1 MNLINVMTCGS
12 VDDGKSTLLG
22 RLIFET
28 NNLYDDQSEY
38 LKNLNN
44 KFRKKEVDID
54 YSLLLDGLID
64 EKNQGITIDIA
75 FKYFTLGNNQFTLID
90 SPGHKE
96 FTKNMANAATFADA
110 ALILIDVTKGVTDQ
124 TKKHLEI
131 ISMFPNIKQKII
143 CLNKIDKLNY
153 LKEDIANATKDIN
166 QYLNEV
172 DIKIDEIIP
181 VSALNGDNLTTYSK
195 KTRYYKGLTLLETL
209 ENLKIK
215 KQYKLN
221 GSSIVKF
228 IDNSTSKRIYY
239 VENNNIRFAVNDTL
253 INTSTGEE
261 SIIKNIYYGFEKIK
275 TSKNYKNLSIEL
287 KDEISVRKGDSLVS
301 QKNNYLVSDAF
312 KAKIV
317 WCGNNNLVKKKT
329 YIFRFHSKLV
339 KGFVSKSESTII
351 NKNSISSLQIELDE
365 KVHIDLFDS
374 NYALSQLLIIDNS
387 THEVC
392 GFGYITQNLDKGRTI
407 HKKILQNLNQSEYKC
422 LWFTGLPSS
431 GKSSIAESLG
441 KKLDKRGIKYYI
453 LDGDNIRSG
462 INKDLGFKNEDRIE
476 NNRRIAHIAK
486 ILFDAGVMPIV
497 TTISPNASSRQFARS
512 IFEQDNFRL
521 IYIEASLKECI
532 KRDPKNLYSDQLKK
546 VKNITGLHT
555 DYDIP
560 DDYDLKIDTEKLSIN
575 ESSNLLLKY
584 LEI

>member
-215 KQYKLN
+215 KQYKSN

>member
-38 LKNLNN
+38 LKSLNN

-215 KQYKLN
+215 KQYKSN

-261 SIIKNIYYGFEKIK
+261 SIIKNMYYGFEKIK

-441 KKLDKRGIKYYI
+441 KKLDKKGIKYYI

>member
-38 LKNLNN
+38 LKSLNK

-195 KTRYYKGLTLLETL
+195 KTSYYNGLTLLETL

-215 KQYKLN
+215 KQYKSN

-239 VENNNIRFAVNDTL
+239 VENNNTKFAVNDTL

-261 SIIKNIYYGFEKIK
+261 SIIKNMYYGFEKIK

-441 KKLDKRGIKYYI
+441 KKLDKKGIKYYI

>member
-64 EKNQGITIDIA
+64 EKNQGITIVIA
-75 FKYFTLGNNQFTLID
+75 FKYFTLGNNQCTLIY

-209 ENLKIK
+209 ENLKI
-215 KQYKLN
+215 
-221 GSSIVKF
+221 
-228 IDNSTSKRIYY
+228 
-239 VENNNIRFAVNDTL
+239 
-253 INTSTGEE
+253 
-261 SIIKNIYYGFEKIK
+261 
-275 TSKNYKNLSIEL
+275 
-287 KDEISVRKGDSLVS
+287 
-301 QKNNYLVSDAF
+301 
-312 KAKIV
+312 
-317 WCGNNNLVKKKT
+317 
-329 YIFRFHSKLV
+329 
-339 KGFVSKSESTII
+339 
-351 NKNSISSLQIELDE
+351 
-365 KVHIDLFDS
+365 
-374 NYALSQLLIIDNS
+374 
-387 THEVC
+387 
-392 GFGYITQNLDKGRTI
+392 
-407 HKKILQNLNQSEYKC
+407 
-422 LWFTGLPSS
+422 
-431 GKSSIAESLG
+431 
-441 KKLDKRGIKYYI
+441 
-453 LDGDNIRSG
+453 
-462 INKDLGFKNEDRIE
+462 
-476 NNRRIAHIAK
+476 
-486 ILFDAGVMPIV
+486 
-497 TTISPNASSRQFARS
+497 
-512 IFEQDNFRL
+512 
-521 IYIEASLKECI
+521 
-532 KRDPKNLYSDQLKK
+532 
-546 VKNITGLHT
+546 
-555 DYDIP
+555 
-560 DDYDLKIDTEKLSIN
+560 
-575 ESSNLLLKY
+575 
-584 LEI
+584 